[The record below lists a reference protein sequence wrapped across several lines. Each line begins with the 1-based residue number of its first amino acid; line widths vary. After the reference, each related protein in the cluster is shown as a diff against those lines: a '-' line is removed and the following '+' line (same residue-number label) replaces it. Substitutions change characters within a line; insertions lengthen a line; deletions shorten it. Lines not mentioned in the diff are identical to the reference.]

1 MSTHL
6 RDVNVRSV
14 DIAHLNMLVFVSNRV
29 ILAYFRCTE
38 DPNGFIVHLKEYVDG
53 IDGYSDYH

>member
-1 MSTHL
+1 M
-6 RDVNVRSV
+6 NVRSV
-14 DIAHLNMLVFVSNRV
+14 DIAHLNMLVLVSNRV
-29 ILAYFRCTE
+29 ILAHFRCTE